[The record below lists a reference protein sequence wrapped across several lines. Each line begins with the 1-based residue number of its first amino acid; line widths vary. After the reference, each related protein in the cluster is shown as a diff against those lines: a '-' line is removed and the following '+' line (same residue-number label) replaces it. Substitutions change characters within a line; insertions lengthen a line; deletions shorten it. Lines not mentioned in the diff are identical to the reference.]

1 MLYTIWNSPD
11 EGIGTR
17 TFFIIIEGIHQS
29 RRRSNIIMV
38 DMGLA
43 GKIAGGGFGV
53 VFFLLTILW
62 FTIWLTKV
70 VAEKITKIINK

>member
-1 MLYTIWNSPD
+1 
-11 EGIGTR
+11 
-17 TFFIIIEGIHQS
+17 
-29 RRRSNIIMV
+29 MV

-43 GKIAGGGFGV
+43 VKIAGGGFGV
-53 VFFLLTILW
+53 VCFLLTILW